1 MQRVSN
7 GEVLK
12 TWLPVVVTV
21 VTALVSGVVS
31 IGSIMA
37 KFDVMAVKL
46 SAVEKVADDI
56 RSMKQQQV
64 VQEQALATM
73 KAEIVAMQK
82 DISRIEQAQ
91 SYRKGR

>member
-73 KAEIVAMQK
+73 KAEMLAMQK
-82 DISRIEQAQ
+82 DIARIEQAQ
-91 SYRKGR
+91 SNRKGR

>member
-7 GEVLK
+7 GEMLK
-12 TWLPVVVTV
+12 TWLPVSVTV
-21 VTALVSGVVS
+21 LTAVISGVVS

>member
-56 RSMKQQQV
+56 RSMIQQLV

-73 KAEIVAMQK
+73 KAEMLAMQK

-91 SYRKGR
+91 SNRKGR

>member
-1 MQRVSN
+1 MQRVTN

-91 SYRKGR
+91 SNRKGR

>member
-7 GEVLK
+7 GEMLK

-91 SYRKGR
+91 SNRKGR

>member
-7 GEVLK
+7 GEMLK

>member
-7 GEVLK
+7 GEMLK
-12 TWLPVVVTV
+12 TWLPVSVTV
-21 VTALVSGVVS
+21 LTAVISGVVS

-56 RSMKQQQV
+56 RSMKQHQV

>member
-1 MQRVSN
+1 MQRVTN

-73 KAEIVAMQK
+73 KAEMLAMQK
-82 DISRIEQAQ
+82 DIARIEQAQ
-91 SYRKGR
+91 SNRKGR

>member
-91 SYRKGR
+91 SNRKGR